1 MKTPRIAT
9 VYISRAENELR
20 VVTEWAGVDRPVVH
34 IFSLPATKISLAG
47 RLVAAIKAG
56 AIFIDPQV
64 MVDVRGQTYVSHG
77 ITVIGRTMDADLKR
91 LGF

>member
-1 MKTPRIAT
+1 MKAPHIAT

-20 VVTEWAGVDRPVVH
+20 VVTEWAGVDRPIAH
-34 IFSLPATKISLAG
+34 TFSLTATKISLAG

-56 AIFIDPQV
+56 VVFTNPRV